1 MRSIIYGKIRVN
13 FPPNEVKM
21 SRKEELD
28 VIEELEFDDICD
40 NEKKSR
46 WDRFRDY
53 MLVAYYIC

>member
-1 MRSIIYGKIRVN
+1 
-13 FPPNEVKM
+13 M